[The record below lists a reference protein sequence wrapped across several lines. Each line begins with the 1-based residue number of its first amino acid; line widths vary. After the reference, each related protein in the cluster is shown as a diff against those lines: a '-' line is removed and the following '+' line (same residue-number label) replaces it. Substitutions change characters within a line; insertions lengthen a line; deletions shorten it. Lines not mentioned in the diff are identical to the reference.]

1 MKKLMIAAAIVC
13 AAAMS
18 QAAQYAWSTT
28 DVADGYNDGANCAAG
43 MAYLF
48 YSGSSAYEIVDLQ
61 KAVAEGTFLSD
72 TEKNWTSLALAS
84 SAVDKTGAF
93 GGLTDEGLAGATG
106 DSFYAVIIADHTWEY
121 ESGNDLGKVDPAQAY
136 MTDGFTP
143 GEVKDK
149 GQTVLMFGDSGSLY
163 EATSGSVWTAQSVPE
178 PTSGLL
184 LLLGVA
190 GLALRRR
197 RA

>member
-18 QAAQYAWSTT
+18 QAAQYNWSTT
-28 DVADGYNDGANCAAG
+28 DVADGYNDGMNCAAG

-48 YSGSSAYEIVDLQ
+48 YSGSTDYTIAAIQ
-61 KAVAEGTFLSD
+61 AAVAGGTFVKD
-72 TEKNWTSLALAS
+72 GYANLALAS
-84 SAVDKTGAF
+84 STVDKAGAF
-93 GGLTDEGLAGATG
+93 GGLTAEGLAGATG
-106 DSFYAVIIADHTWEY
+106 DSFYAVIVADHTWEY
-121 ESGNDLGKVDPAQAY
+121 ETGTDLGKVDPVQAY
-136 MTDGFTP
+136 MTDAYKPATV
-143 GEVKDK
+143 EDK
-149 GQTVLMFGDSGSLY
+149 GQTFLFFGDSGSLY
-163 EATSGSVWTAQSVPE
+163 SATSGNVWTAQTVPE

-190 GLALRRR
+190 GMALRRR

>member
-18 QAAQYAWSTT
+18 QAAQYNWSTT

-43 MAYLF
+43 TAYLF
-48 YSGSSAYEIVDLQ
+48 YSGSADYTIEAIQ
-61 KAVAEGTFLSD
+61 AAVAAGTFVND
-72 TEKNWTSLALAS
+72 GYADLALAS
-84 SAVDKTGAF
+84 SAVDKNGAF
-93 GGLTDEGLAGATG
+93 GGATAEGLAGQTG

-121 ESGNDLGKVDPAQAY
+121 ETGTDLGKVDPVQAY
-136 MTDGFTP
+136 MTEGYKPATV
-143 GEVKDK
+143 EEK
-149 GQTVLMFGDSGSLY
+149 GQTRLVFGDAGSLY
-163 EATSGSVWTAQSVPE
+163 DATSGSVWTAQTVPE

>member
-18 QAAQYAWSTT
+18 QAAQYNWSTT
-28 DVADGYNDGANCAAG
+28 DVADGYNDGMNCAAG
-43 MAYLF
+43 TAYLF
-48 YSGSSAYEIVDLQ
+48 YSGSTDYTIAAIQ
-61 KAVAEGTFLSD
+61 AAVAGGTFVKD
-72 TEKNWTSLALAS
+72 GYANLALAS
-84 SAVDKTGAF
+84 STVDKAGAF
-93 GGLTDEGLAGATG
+93 GGLTAEGLAGATG
-106 DSFYAVIIADHTWEY
+106 DSFYAVIVADHTWEY
-121 ESGNDLGKVDPAQAY
+121 ETGTDFGKVDPVQAY
-136 MTDGFTP
+136 MTDAFTP

-149 GQTVLMFGDSGSLY
+149 GQTVLMFGEAGSLY
-163 EATSGSVWTAQSVPE
+163 SATSGTGAWTAQTVPE

-190 GLALRRR
+190 GMALRRR